1 MKPAPPVTIRVRDMG
16 GHYSARMSRRSSSAR
31 RRERSPDAERPALA
45 ALPPEFYRRPAETV
59 ARDLLGRFLE
69 REWRGERLL
78 ARLVETE
85 AYLGAADRASHA
97 FAGRRTPRVASM
109 YLAGGHAYVY
119 FVYGMHWCLNVVTGS
134 EGEAGAVLLRAAEVV
149 AGERTVRRRRGE
161 VGRRQRAHE
170 LLSGPARLCRG
181 LAIDR
186 ALDGHAFGAPPLRL
200 LAGDP
205 AAEDEVASGPRIGVA
220 YAGEAAG
227 WPLRFALAGHSSVSR
242 PRPAA
247 AG

>member
-1 MKPAPPVTIRVRDMG
+1 
-16 GHYSARMSRRSSSAR
+16 MSRRSTSAR
-31 RRERSPDAERPALA
+31 GRQPSPGADRAALTALA
-45 ALPPEFYRRPAETV
+45 PAFYRRPAEIV

-69 REWRGERLL
+69 REWRGQRLL

-119 FVYGMHWCLNVVTGS
+119 FVYGMHWCLNVVTGNK
-134 EGEAGAVLLRAAEVV
+134 GEAGAVLLRAAEVV
-149 AGERTVRRRRGE
+149 AGESAVRRLRGE

-170 LLSGPARLCRG
+170 LLSGPARLCQG

-186 ALDGHAFGAPPLRL
+186 ELDGHAFGAPPLRL

-205 AAEDEVASGPRIGVA
+205 ATDAEVAIGARIGVA
-220 YAGEAAG
+220 YAGEAAA
-227 WPLRFALAGHSSVSR
+227 WPLRFALAGHRSVSR
-242 PRPAA
+242 PRPVA